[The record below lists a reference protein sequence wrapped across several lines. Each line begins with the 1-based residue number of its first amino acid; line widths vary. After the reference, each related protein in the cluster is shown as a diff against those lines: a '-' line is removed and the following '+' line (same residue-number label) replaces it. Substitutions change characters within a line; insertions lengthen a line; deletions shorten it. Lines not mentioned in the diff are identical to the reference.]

1 MWGEKLLSLEG
12 IDFVW
17 AGVLFT
23 SNERLS
29 TLRLDE
35 ALFVGRVTFI
45 PDMIVVTWYPSY
57 FL

>member
-1 MWGEKLLSLEG
+1 MWGEKLLSLG
-12 IDFVW
+12 GMDFW

-23 SNERLS
+23 RSNERLS

-45 PDMIVVTWYPSY
+45 PHMIVITWYPSY
-57 FL
+57 IL